1 MGHHKKIWLEQCKG
15 PGVLFY
21 SNYVDDTFCLFPS
34 EDNTT
39 TFLSYINSWHPNI
52 CFAME
57 KKIDCVLPFLDV
69 LIDITDPHSIITG
82 IFHYFFH
89 FPPMLHKIGVV
100 RTLIIRVFEI
110 NNTWLGFHDDI
121 KKLVLIL
128 CINVFLFTLLKHA
141 SIVFHVRQLS
151 GMVPLIYVPPNT
163 NWHARQYVY
172 KLLFLGYFLNAG
184 VLSK

>member
-89 FPPMLHKIGVV
+89 SPPMLHKIGVV

-128 CINVFLFTLLKHA
+128 CINVFPIHLIETRINRLSRKAVIRHG
-141 SIVFHVRQLS
+141 STYTCPPKYQLTCKTIR
-151 GMVPLIYVPPNT
+151 LQIT
-163 NWHARQYVY
+163 I
-172 KLLFLGYFLNAG
+172 LGPFFKCG
-184 VLSK
+184 GSF